1 MQRIHDI
8 YRPKDER
15 KGDWREVEV
24 MLPPDELAEQTSRCM
39 NCGQPFCHAY
49 GCPLG
54 NLIPDQNRAVAQG
67 DWRRAYALLSAH
79 SDFPEFTS
87 RICPALCEASCVHGL
102 DDEAVM
108 VRQSEKRIIET
119 AFDNGW
125 VVPRP
130 PEVENGKKAAVIG
143 AGPSGL
149 SAAVTLRRGG
159 WSVTVYERRHD
170 IGGLLRYGI
179 PCFKL
184 DKALIDRRRKVLEAE
199 GIRFVA
205 DVEIGKD
212 ISAEWLARSND
223 AVVVAIGT
231 PAARDLRIPGRELG
245 GIHLALEL
253 LEGQNRYLTGELD
266 APPIDAKGKDVLVIG
281 GGDTGSDCVG
291 TAIRHGA
298 ASVTQ
303 IEIMPRPPD
312 VRDASTPW
320 PLWPYMLRTSSSHK
334 EGCERRWNLNSL
346 RFVEGPKSKVEGP
359 KSSKVEG
366 LKSKVEGRRSKVES
380 RESKVEGPKSEGE
393 SPDADN
399 PSTLQ
404 PFNPSTSRPA
414 VAGVEV
420 ETVEWE
426 FSPEGRPLKFK
437 AVPGTK
443 ETIKAD
449 LVFLAMGF
457 TGVPAD
463 NPIVSQLGLAQ
474 TPRTAL
480 IPDPTRNIYCVGDC
494 ASGASLVVRA
504 LASGKNIP
512 LK

>member
-8 YRPKDER
+8 YRPTEER
-15 KGDWREVEV
+15 TCDWCEVER
-24 MLPPDELAEQTSRCM
+24 MLSDEELKEQTSRCM

-54 NLIPDQNRAVAQG
+54 NLVPDQNRAVAQG
-67 DWRRAYALLSAH
+67 DWRRAYALLSFN

-102 DDEAVM
+102 DEEAVM

-119 AFDNGW
+119 AFERGW
-125 VVPRP
+125 VTPRP
-130 PEVENGKKAAVIG
+130 PERENGKSVAVIG
-143 AGPSGL
+143 AGPAGL
-149 SAAVTLRRGG
+149 SAAVTLRRRG
-159 WSVTVYERRHD
+159 WAVTVYERRAN

-184 DKALIDRRRKVLEAE
+184 DKSLIDRRRAILEAE
-199 GIRFVA
+199 GIRFVTGCE
-205 DVEIGKD
+205 VGKD
-212 ISAEWLARSND
+212 LSAEWLAEKNN

-231 PAARDLRIPGRELG
+231 PAARDLKIPGRELG
-245 GIHLALEL
+245 GVHLALEL
-253 LEGQNRYLTGELD
+253 LEGQNRFLTGEIA
-266 APPIDAKGKDVLVIG
+266 APPINAKGKDVLVIG

-298 ASVTQ
+298 KSVTQ

-312 VRDASTPW
+312 ERDASTPW

-334 EGCERRWNLNSL
+334 EGCTRRWNLNSL
-346 RFVEGPKSKVEGP
+346 RFIG
-359 KSSKVEG
+359 
-366 LKSKVEGRRSKVES
+366 
-380 RESKVEGPKSEGE
+380 
-393 SPDADN
+393 DN
-399 PSTLQ
+399 V
-404 PFNPSTSRPA
+404 

-426 FSPEGRPLKFK
+426 FSPEGRPLKFH
-437 AVPGTK
+437 AVPNTK

-457 TGVPAD
+457 TGVPTD
-463 NPIVSQLGLAQ
+463 NPVVAQLGLSQ

-480 IPDPTRNIYCVGDC
+480 VPDPARNIYCVGDC
-494 ASGASLVVRA
+494 TCGASLVVRA
-504 LASGKNIP
+504 LASGKSIP
-512 LK
+512 LEESIAKPCRRKGLSM

>member
-8 YRPKDER
+8 YRQKEER
-15 KGDWREVEV
+15 KQDFKEVERLLSV
-24 MLPPDELAEQTSRCM
+24 EELKEQTARCM

-49 GCPLG
+49 ACPLG
-54 NLIPDQNRAVAQG
+54 NLVPDQNRAVAQG
-67 DWRRAYALLSAH
+67 DWKRAYELLSVN

-102 DDEAVM
+102 DEEAVM
-108 VRQSEKRIIET
+108 IRQSEKRIIET
-119 AFDNGW
+119 AFANGW
-125 VVPRP
+125 VEPRP
-130 PEVENGKKAAVIG
+130 PESGNGKSVAVVG
-143 AGPSGL
+143 AGPAGL
-149 SAAVTLRRGG
+149 SAAVTLRRRG
-159 WSVTVYERRHD
+159 WAVTVYERRAN

-184 DKALIDRRRKVLEAE
+184 DKSVIDRRRKVLEAE
-199 GIRFVA
+199 GIRFVTGCEVGR
-205 DVEIGKD
+205 DV
-212 ISAEWLARSND
+212 SAEWLAKQND

-231 PAARDLRIPGRELG
+231 PAARDLKIPGRELG

-253 LEGQNRYLTGELD
+253 LEGQNKFLTGETSSQ
-266 APPIDAKGKDVLVIG
+266 PIDAKGRDVLVIG

-298 ASVTQ
+298 KSVTQ
-303 IEIMPRPPD
+303 IEIMPKPPD
-312 VRDASTPW
+312 ERDASTPW

-346 RFVEGPKSKVEGP
+346 RFV
-359 KSSKVEG
+359 
-366 LKSKVEGRRSKVES
+366 
-380 RESKVEGPKSEGE
+380 GE
-393 SPDADN
+393 SH
-399 PSTLQ
+399 
-404 PFNPSTSRPA
+404 

-426 FSPEGRPLKFK
+426 FSPEGRPLKFHS
-437 AVPGTK
+437 VPGTK

-463 NPIVSQLGLAQ
+463 NPIVAQLGLSQ

-480 IPDPTRNIYCVGDC
+480 ISDMARNIYCVGDC

-504 LASGKNIP
+504 LASGKSIP
-512 LK
+512 LE

>member
-8 YRPKDER
+8 YRPTEER
-15 KGDWREVEV
+15 SRDWREVER
-24 MLPPDELAEQTSRCM
+24 MLADGELLEQTSRCM

-54 NLIPDQNRAVAQG
+54 NLVPDQNRAVAQG
-67 DWRRAYALLSAH
+67 DWKRAYALLSVN

-102 DDEAVM
+102 DEEPVM

-119 AFDNGW
+119 AFANGW

-130 PEVENGKKAAVIG
+130 PEKENGKSVAVIG
-143 AGPSGL
+143 AGPAGL
-149 SAAVTLRRGG
+149 SAAVTLRRRG
-159 WSVTVYERRHD
+159 WAVTVYERRAN

-179 PCFKL
+179 PFFKL
-184 DKALIDRRRKVLEAE
+184 DKSIIDRRRAILEGE
-199 GIRFVA
+199 GIRFVTGIE
-205 DVEIGKD
+205 VGKD
-212 ISAEWLARSND
+212 ISAEWLSRRFD

-245 GIHLALEL
+245 GVHLALEL
-253 LEGQNRYLTGELD
+253 LEGQNRFLSGEIPE
-266 APPIDAKGKDVLVIG
+266 PPIDARGRNVLVIG

-298 ASVTQ
+298 KSVTQ
-303 IEIMPRPPD
+303 IEIMPKPPEE
-312 VRDASTPW
+312 RDASTPW

-334 EGCERRWNLNSL
+334 EGCVRRWNLNSL
-346 RFVEGPKSKVEGP
+346 RFI
-359 KSSKVEG
+359 
-366 LKSKVEGRRSKVES
+366 GRDETASAQQQDGSV
-380 RESKVEGPKSEGE
+380 
-393 SPDADN
+393 
-399 PSTLQ
+399 T
-404 PFNPSTSRPA
+404 
-414 VAGVEV
+414 GVEV

-426 FSPEGRPLKFK
+426 FSPEGRPMKFHS
-437 AVPGTK
+437 VPNAK
-443 ETIKAD
+443 EVIKAD

-457 TGVPAD
+457 TGVPTE
-463 NPIVSQLGLAQ
+463 NPVVSQLGLSQ

-480 IPDPTRNIYCVGDC
+480 VSDPARNIFCVGDC

-512 LK
+512 LQ

>member
-1 MQRIHDI
+1 ME
-8 YRPKDER
+8 ER
-15 KGDWREVEV
+15 RRDWREVER
-24 MLPPDELAEQTSRCM
+24 MLSDEELKEQTSRCM

-54 NLIPDQNRAVAQG
+54 NLVPDQNRAVAQG
-67 DWRRAYALLSAH
+67 DWRRAYALLSFN

-102 DDEAVM
+102 DEEAVM

-119 AFDNGW
+119 AFENGW
-125 VVPRP
+125 VEPHP
-130 PEVENGKKAAVIG
+130 PKRENGKSVAVIG
-143 AGPSGL
+143 AGPAGL
-149 SAAVTLRRGG
+149 SAAVTLRRRG
-159 WSVTVYERRHD
+159 WAVTVYERRAN

-184 DKALIDRRRKVLEAE
+184 DKALIDRRRAILEAE
-199 GIRFVA
+199 GIRFVTGIEVGR
-205 DVEIGKD
+205 DL
-212 ISAEWLARSND
+212 SAEWLAEKND

-245 GIHLALEL
+245 GVHLALEF
-253 LEGQNRYLTGELD
+253 LEGQNRFLTGEID
-266 APPIDAKGKDVLVIG
+266 APPIDAKGRDVLVIG

-298 ASVTQ
+298 KSVTQ
-303 IEIMPRPPD
+303 IEIMPRPPEE
-312 VRDASTPW
+312 RDASTPW

-346 RFVEGPKSKVEGP
+346 RFVG
-359 KSSKVEG
+359 
-366 LKSKVEGRRSKVES
+366 
-380 RESKVEGPKSEGE
+380 
-393 SPDADN
+393 D
-399 PSTLQ
+399 T
-404 PFNPSTSRPA
+404 A
-414 VAGVEV
+414 VSGVEV

-426 FSPEGRPLKFK
+426 FSPEGRPLKFH
-437 AVPGTK
+437 AVPDTR

-457 TGVPAD
+457 TGVPTD
-463 NPIVSQLGLAQ
+463 NPVVAQLGLEQ

-480 IPDPTRNIYCVGDC
+480 VPDPARNIFCVGDC
-494 ASGASLVVRA
+494 TCGASLVVRA
-504 LASGKNIP
+504 LASGKSIP
-512 LK
+512 LEEPVAKPCRRKGLSM

>member
-1 MQRIHDI
+1 ME
-8 YRPKDER
+8 ER
-15 KGDWREVEV
+15 RNDWREVERI
-24 MLPPDELAEQTSRCM
+24 LGDDELKEQTSRCM

-54 NLIPDQNRAVAQG
+54 NLVPDQNRAVAQG
-67 DWRRAYALLSAH
+67 DWKRAYALLSAN

-87 RICPALCEASCVHGL
+87 RICPALCESSCVHGL
-102 DDEAVM
+102 DEEAVM

-130 PEVENGKKAAVIG
+130 PEKENGKSVAVIG
-143 AGPSGL
+143 AGPAGL
-149 SAAVTLRRGG
+149 SAAVTLRRRGFA
-159 WSVTVYERRHD
+159 VTVYERRKN

-184 DKALIDRRRKVLEAE
+184 DKALIDRRRNVLEAE
-199 GIRFVA
+199 GIRFVT
-205 DVEIGKD
+205 DCEVGKD
-212 ISAEWLARSND
+212 VSAEWLKKEHD

-231 PAARDLRIPGRELG
+231 PAARDLKIPGRELG

-253 LEGQNRYLTGELD
+253 LEGQNRFLTGEIAE
-266 APPIDAKGKDVLVIG
+266 APINAKGKKVLVIG

-291 TAIRHGA
+291 TSIRQGA

-303 IEIMPRPPD
+303 IEIMPKPPD
-312 VRDASTPW
+312 DRDVSTPW

-334 EGCERRWNLNSL
+334 EGCVRRWNLNSL
-346 RFVEGPKSKVEGP
+346 RFIGDDGKTAGVQQDGC
-359 KSSKVEG
+359 
-366 LKSKVEGRRSKVES
+366 
-380 RESKVEGPKSEGE
+380 
-393 SPDADN
+393 
-399 PSTLQ
+399 
-404 PFNPSTSRPA
+404 

-426 FSPEGRPLKFK
+426 FSTEGRPVKFK
-437 AVPGTK
+437 SVPGTK
-443 ETIKAD
+443 EIIEAD

-457 TGVPAD
+457 TGVPAE
-463 NPIVSQLGLAQ
+463 NPIVAQLGLAQ

-480 IPDPTRNIYCVGDC
+480 VADPARRIFCVGDC

-504 LASGKNIP
+504 LASGKAVE
-512 LK
+512 L

>member
-1 MQRIHDI
+1 MSNMQRIHDI
-8 YRPKDER
+8 YRPTDER
-15 KGDWREVEV
+15 RTDWREVET
-24 MLPPDELAEQTSRCM
+24 MLSDAELKEQTSRCM

-54 NLIPDQNRAVAQG
+54 NFVPDQNRAVAQG
-67 DWRRAYALLSAH
+67 DWRRAYALLSAN

-108 VRQSEKRIIET
+108 IRQSEKRIIET
-119 AFDNGW
+119 AFANGW
-125 VVPRP
+125 VEPRP
-130 PEVENGKKAAVIG
+130 PARENGKSVAVIG

-149 SAAVTLRRGG
+149 SAAVTLRRRG
-159 WSVTVYERRHD
+159 WSVTVYERRD
-170 IGGLLRYGI
+170 NIGGLLRYGI

-199 GIRFVA
+199 GIRFVTGC
-205 DVEIGKD
+205 EIGRD
-212 ISAEWLARSND
+212 VSAEWLARRYD
-223 AVVVAIGT
+223 ALVLAIGT
-231 PAARDLRIPGRELG
+231 PAARDLKIPGRELG

-253 LEGQNRYLTGELD
+253 LEGQNRFLTGEIP
-266 APPIDAKGKDVLVIG
+266 APPICAEGKEVLVIG

-291 TAIRHGA
+291 TAIRQGA
-298 ASVTQ
+298 KSVTQ

-312 VRDASTPW
+312 LRDASTPW

-346 RFVEGPKSKVEGP
+346 RFVESQKSKVE
-359 KSSKVEG
+359 
-366 LKSKVEGRRSKVES
+366 
-380 RESKVEGPKSEGE
+380 
-393 SPDADN
+393 SPGDIN
-399 PSTLQ
+399 FSTIQ
-404 PFNPSTSRPA
+404 PFNSSTTRPCV
-414 VAGVEV
+414 VAVEV
-420 ETVEWE
+420 ETVDWE
-426 FSPEGRPLKFK
+426 FSPEGRPMKFH

-457 TGVPAD
+457 TGVPTD
-463 NPIVSQLGLAQ
+463 NPIVAQLGLAQ

-480 IPDPTRNIYCVGDC
+480 IADPSRKIYCVGDC
-494 ASGASLVVRA
+494 ANGASLVVRA
-504 LASGKNIP
+504 LADGKSLP
-512 LK
+512 LD

>member
-8 YRPKDER
+8 YRSADER
-15 KGDWREVEV
+15 KGDWREVER
-24 MLPPDELAEQTSRCM
+24 MLSDEELKEQTSRCM

-54 NLIPDQNRAVAQG
+54 NLVPDQNRAVAHG
-67 DWRRAYALLSAH
+67 NWKLAYELLSVN

-87 RICPALCEASCVHGL
+87 RICPALCETSCVHGL
-102 DDEAVM
+102 DEEAVM
-108 VRQSEKRIIET
+108 IRQSEKRIIET
-119 AFDNGW
+119 AFENGW
-125 VVPRP
+125 VVPHP
-130 PEVENGKKAAVIG
+130 PEKENGKSAAVIG
-143 AGPSGL
+143 AGPAGL
-149 SAAVTLRRGG
+149 SAAITLRRRG
-159 WSVTVYERRHD
+159 WMVTVYERQAN

-199 GIRFVA
+199 GIKFVTGCE
-205 DVEIGKD
+205 VGKD
-212 ISAEWLARSND
+212 VSSEWLAKQND

-231 PAARDLRIPGRELG
+231 PAARDLKISGRDLH

-253 LEGQNRYLTGELD
+253 LEGQNRFLTGEIS

-298 ASVTQ
+298 KSVTQ
-303 IEIMPRPPD
+303 IEIMPKPPEE
-312 VRDASTPW
+312 RDASTPW

-334 EGCERRWNLNSL
+334 EGCVRRWNLNSL
-346 RFVEGPKSKVEGP
+346 RFI
-359 KSSKVEG
+359 
-366 LKSKVEGRRSKVES
+366 GREASANAPCQDYV
-380 RESKVEGPKSEGE
+380 
-393 SPDADN
+393 
-399 PSTLQ
+399 T
-404 PFNPSTSRPA
+404 
-414 VAGVEV
+414 GVEV

-426 FSPEGRPLKFK
+426 FSTDGRPLKFRS
-437 AVPGTK
+437 VQGSK

-449 LVFLAMGF
+449 LVLLAMGF
-457 TGVPAD
+457 TGVPAE
-463 NPIVSQLGLAQ
+463 NPIVAQLGLSQ

-480 IPDPTRNIYCVGDC
+480 VSDPSRNIFCVGDC

-512 LK
+512 

>member
-1 MQRIHDI
+1 ME
-8 YRPKDER
+8 ER
-15 KGDWREVEV
+15 KGDWREVERT
-24 MLPPDELAEQTSRCM
+24 LSDAELKEQTSRCM

-54 NLIPDQNRAVAQG
+54 NLVPDQNRAVAQG
-67 DWRRAYALLSAH
+67 DWRRAYELLSAH

-119 AFDNGW
+119 AYANGW

-130 PEVENGKKAAVIG
+130 PATENGKSAAVIG

-149 SAAVTLRRGG
+149 SVAVTLRRRG
-159 WSVTVYERRHD
+159 WAVTVYERRAN

-199 GIRFVA
+199 GIHFVTGC
-205 DVEIGKD
+205 EIGKD
-212 ISAEWLARSND
+212 ISAEWLAKRND

-231 PAARDLRIPGRELG
+231 PAARDLKIPGRELG

-253 LEGQNRYLTGELD
+253 LEGQNRFLTGEIA

-298 ASVTQ
+298 KSVAQ
-303 IEIMPRPPD
+303 IEIMPRPPEE
-312 VRDASTPW
+312 RDASTPW

-346 RFVEGPKSKVEGP
+346 RFVESSDRKTVGSSDDSKDQRVNGPTVG
-359 KSSKVEG
+359 
-366 LKSKVEGRRSKVES
+366 
-380 RESKVEGPKSEGE
+380 
-393 SPDADN
+393 
-399 PSTLQ
+399 
-404 PFNPSTSRPA
+404 
-414 VAGVEV
+414 GVEV

-426 FSPEGRPLKFK
+426 FSPEGRPMKFK
-437 AVPGTK
+437 AVPNTK

-463 NPIVSQLGLAQ
+463 NPIIAQLGLAQ

-480 IPDPTRNIYCVGDC
+480 IPCPERNIFCVGDC

-504 LASGKNIP
+504 LASGKN
-512 LK
+512 LVN